1 MAEAEPATDA
11 PIEPSRMLQEP
22 SPDDVKEAIARF
34 ERRSRSGA
42 IHSAEDYR
50 TIGALYAS
58 VGQIEGAD
66 RAFRASI
73 RASRDDPELVAI
85 EQALADGD
93 SVLAQTLL
101 DTRLVQHPN
110 DLVAMRLLAE
120 LARRTGR
127 DDLAEDWLE
136 RALALAPGYLSARFA
151 LACHLQEMGREQ
163 DAFEHATLLV
173 AMDGQRYEYRNLKA
187 ALMLRLGEDAAALAL
202 FEELRAEFPQEPR
215 ADNNIGHA
223 AKSLG
228 RMQDSVAAFRSAI
241 KKAPTDGEAYAN
253 LADLKTYRFDH
264 AEIAAMRA
272 RLADPRQSL
281 RSRVHFG
288 FALGKACEDACDFAE
303 AFLHYAH
310 ANRLK
315 RSELNYDARWVRR
328 LEAHS
333 AEVFTPDLFA
343 NAGTLLHGPTPIFI
357 VGMPRAGSTL
367 VEQIL
372 ASHSLIEAT
381 MELGELP
388 AIARRVAAFGLR
400 NKRHTYPELLAE
412 LPKKVL
418 ANMGQSYV
426 DRTAAYRRTER
437 PLFIDKLPNNFAY
450 VGLIRLILPTAKVID
465 VRRHPLACGFSCFKQ
480 HFARGYE
487 FSYDLTEIGAYYRD
501 YCSIMGLW
509 DMAAPAFVHRIAYE
523 DLIADLEGE
532 VTKLLHFIG
541 IPFESSCLSFD
552 RTERAVRTASAIQVR
567 QPLYK
572 SGLEHWRHFEPW
584 LSPLKEA
591 LQPMV

>member
-1 MAEAEPATDA
+1 
-11 PIEPSRMLQEP
+11 
-22 SPDDVKEAIARF
+22 
-34 ERRSRSGA
+34 
-42 IHSAEDYR
+42 
-50 TIGALYAS
+50 
-58 VGQIEGAD
+58 
-66 RAFRASI
+66 
-73 RASRDDPELVAI
+73 
-85 EQALADGD
+85 
-93 SVLAQTLL
+93 
-101 DTRLVQHPN
+101 
-110 DLVAMRLLAE
+110 
-120 LARRTGR
+120 
-127 DDLAEDWLE
+127 
-136 RALALAPGYLSARFA
+136 
-151 LACHLQEMGREQ
+151 
-163 DAFEHATLLV
+163 
-173 AMDGQRYEYRNLKA
+173 
-187 ALMLRLGEDAAALAL
+187 
-202 FEELRAEFPQEPR
+202 
-215 ADNNIGHA
+215 
-223 AKSLG
+223 
-228 RMQDSVAAFRSAI
+228 
-241 KKAPTDGEAYAN
+241 
-253 LADLKTYRFDH
+253 
-264 AEIAAMRA
+264 
-272 RLADPRQSL
+272 
-281 RSRVHFG
+281 
-288 FALGKACEDACDFAE
+288 
-303 AFLHYAH
+303 
-310 ANRLK
+310 
-315 RSELNYDARWVRR
+315 
-328 LEAHS
+328 
-333 AEVFTPDLFA
+333 
-343 NAGTLLHGPTPIFI
+343 
-357 VGMPRAGSTL
+357 
-367 VEQIL
+367 
-372 ASHSLIEAT
+372 